1 MQNLGLYLLYTQI
14 VLIPGTCQPM
24 HSIVIIYFCMEFV
37 VDPVSGENSV

>member
-14 VLIPGTCQPM
+14 VLIPGTFQPM